1 MKLQAHVIMNL
12 ALGLS
17 VGIGAA
23 ACQKTGKTSEDLV
36 ESKTITDTP
45 VQPDWSHHFPSE
57 SAPAVESQ
65 PDGISEPVVE
75 PAPMP
80 VAKKRPHRDPCPA
93 CGMG

>member
-12 ALGLS
+12 ALGFS

-36 ESKTITDTP
+36 ESKTVPDTP
-45 VQPDWSHHFPSE
+45 VQPDWSHHFQNE
-57 SAPAVESQ
+57 TAPEVHKK
-65 PDGISEPVVE
+65 PDGIGEPIVE
-75 PAPMP
+75 PEAKP
-80 VAKKRPHRDPCPA
+80 VAKEVRYPCPA

>member
-17 VGIGAA
+17 VGIGAS
-23 ACQKTGKTSEDLV
+23 ACQKTGKTSKDRIDG
-36 ESKTITDTP
+36 KTVTDTP
-45 VQPDWSHHFPSE
+45 VQPDWSHHFPGE
-57 SAPAVESQ
+57 NK

-75 PAPMP
+75 PVPT
-80 VAKKRPHRDPCPA
+80 VTESRPRRDPCHG